1 MWHFFCCQKG
11 GERVNKKL
19 LFAMKEHGDT
29 QQELADYLGLHSYV
43 SISMKL
49 HGRTGWKK
57 EQIQKL
63 CRKYRKTKEEL
74 GF

>member
-1 MWHFFCCQKG
+1 
-11 GERVNKKL
+11 
-19 LFAMKEHGDT
+19 MKEHGDT